1 MKVRDNAALN
11 CSFIKTTVGDF
22 VCEVTSE
29 FIPREIMLL
38 GKINLI
44 VFIKSI

>member
-1 MKVRDNAALN
+1 MKVRDNVALN

-29 FIPREIMLL
+29 FIPRARGNESNRLDE
-38 GKINLI
+38 
-44 VFIKSI
+44 SA